1 MKSIRTER
9 HIIKKDNPMWKTI
22 DHYCFQAKNV
32 YNLGLYIIRQKF
44 INEGKWLRYNELDNI
59 MHGYECYYELGSQA
73 SQNTLTLLDKNWKSF
88 FKAIKDWSKKKGAG
102 YLGKPALPKYKD
114 KNGRSILMLKNIQ
127 CRITDGEVYFSWKPF
142 NQFSGIKTN
151 VTGKL
156 QQIRFVPSGSCYV
169 MEIVYETEVLEPF
182 SESRNIIGIDLGID
196 NFATISNNI
205 GVQSIIIN
213 GKNLKSMNQYYNK
226 TKARLQENVRWSNRL
241 QNLTDK
247 HQRKIDYFMHRA
259 SKLIIDYCLTYG
271 IDTIVI
277 GKNDGWKQDINIG
290 KRNNQ
295 SFYSI
300 PHEKFILKLRYKC
313 ENYGIIFIETEE
325 SYTSGTSF
333 LDGELPIKENYNK
346 RRRKKR
352 GLFVSNDGIKINA
365 DLNGAYQI
373 VKKVL
378 PNAYEQWDTGCD
390 LHPVRLTL
398 TNG

>member
-1 MKSIRTER
+1 
-9 HIIKKDNPMWKTI
+9 MWKTI
-22 DHYCFQAKNV
+22 DYYCFQAKRV
-32 YNLGLYIIRQKF
+32 YNDANYIVRQEF
-44 INEGKWLRYNELDNI
+44 INNGKWIRAYTLHKI
-59 MHGYECYYELGSQA
+59 MQDYECYYDLGSQA
-73 SQNTLTLLDKNWKSF
+73 SQNTLSLLEKNWNSF

-102 YLGKPALPKYKD
+102 YLGKPGLPKYKE
-114 KNGRSILMLKNIQ
+114 KNGRSILMIKNIQ
-127 CRITDGEVYFSWKPF
+127 CRITNGEIYFSWKPL

-156 QQIRFVPSGSCYV
+156 QQIRFIPSGSCYI
-169 MEIVYETEVLEPF
+169 MEIVYETDVLKPF
-182 SESRNIIGIDLGID
+182 SKTKNVIGIDLGID

-205 GVQSIIIN
+205 GVPSIIIN
-213 GKNLKSMNQYYNK
+213 GRNLKSMNQYYNK
-226 TKARLQENVRWSNRL
+226 EKAKLQENVRWSNRL

-259 SKLIIDYCLTYG
+259 SKVVVDYCLTYG
-271 IDTIVI
+271 IDTVII
-277 GKNDGWKQDINIG
+277 GKNDDWKQRINIG

-295 SFYSI
+295 SFYAI
-300 PHEKFILKLRYKC
+300 PHEKFISKVRYKC
-313 ENYGIIFIETEE
+313 ENYGIQFIETEE

-333 LDGELPIKENYNK
+333 LDDELPIKENYNK
-346 RRRKKR
+346 KRRKKR

-390 LHPVRLTL
+390 LHPVRVTL